1 MSIDQL
7 KGMASGKLGFA
18 RSNQFAVQLPTEF
31 ASSSLLQNIAS
42 FALTGQGLGG
52 GDLNILCT
60 NASLPGKQV
69 LVQDRRI
76 GMEYQKVANGYAVD
90 DVSMTFY
97 VLNDYGIKKY
107 FDNWYE
113 RVVVDDLSIAP
124 YKNEYAR
131 DVKIMQLRRAITS
144 RSFNVGP
151 INIGADI
158 GLLFQIVDDLIDYS
172 GSSKVAGKKTR
183 KDLKKGKAT
192 LISLSGHQ
200 NTIKY
205 GNRIKY
211 KIFKRINNFGKRSED
226 LKDTIKYILERKK

>member
-131 DVKIMQLRRAITS
+131 DVKIMQLRRPITS
-144 RSFNVGP
+144 KTFNVGP
-151 INIGADI
+151 ISIGADI
-158 GLLFQIVDDLIDYS
+158 GGGTAYACKLIDAFPTS
-172 GSSKVAGKKTR
+172 IQSI
-183 KDLKKGKAT
+183 DLSNDLDGLVQVTVQLSYTNWKPASTGFLGG
-192 LISLSGHQ
+192 LIAP
-200 NTIKY
+200 
-205 GNRIKY
+205 
-211 KIFKRINNFGKRSED
+211 NFGINFGGGRAQGALGS
-226 LKDTIKYILERKK
+226 LVG

>member
-60 NASLPGKQV
+60 SASLPGKQV

-131 DVKIMQLRRAITS
+131 DVKIMQLRRPITS
-144 RSFNVGP
+144 KTFNIGP
-151 INIGADI
+151 ISVGADI
-158 GLLFQIVDDLIDYS
+158 GGGTAYACQLIDAFPTS
-172 GSSKVAGKKTR
+172 IQSI
-183 KDLKKGKAT
+183 DLSNDLDGLVQVTVQLSYTNWKSVSTGLLGG
-192 LISLSGHQ
+192 LIAP
-200 NTIKY
+200 
-205 GNRIKY
+205 
-211 KIFKRINNFGKRSED
+211 NFGINFGGGRAQGALGS
-226 LKDTIKYILERKK
+226 LVG